1 MFKKK
6 IFLLLVAICLFY
18 CNWTQAT
25 GSEAGSTI
33 LFSSANISIMY
44 TAADSSTV
52 SENGT
57 SHAID
62 DHIY

>member
-1 MFKKK
+1 
-6 IFLLLVAICLFY
+6 
-18 CNWTQAT
+18 
-25 GSEAGSTI
+25 
-33 LFSSANISIMY
+33 MY